1 MKIVH
6 GKSDH
11 ALYIHHLLLFT
22 FPMGLVGWN
31 LCASNYSSFSMIQLP
46 PNMTGPESVAFNFL
60 GGGPY
65 VGVADGRILK
75 WLGLGFGFVEFAAT
89 SPKRTCDGT
98 TDPDLGP
105 ICRRPPGLSFNYATG
120 ELYIVD
126 AYFGLQ
132 VVGFRGGLGTVLATA
147 AEGIPFRFLS
157 GNQPNE
163 STGRLLKYNPR
174 TKQVTVLLAG
184 LASAI
189 GPAVSANNTF
199 VLVSEYQLRRLQKFY
214 LTGPKANTSEV
225 FLNLPGSQA
234 KLRGPPQET
243 FGSRRQKS
251 GAGSGAHNPNG
262 AEV

>member
-1 MKIVH
+1 
-6 GKSDH
+6 
-11 ALYIHHLLLFT
+11 
-22 FPMGLVGWN
+22 
-31 LCASNYSSFSMIQLP
+31 MIQLP

-75 WLGLGFGFVEFAAT
+75 WLGLGFGFVEFATT
-89 SPKRTCDGT
+89 SPK
-98 TDPDLGP
+98 
-105 ICRRPPGLSFNYATG
+105 
-120 ELYIVD
+120 
-126 AYFGLQ
+126 
-132 VVGFRGGLGTVLATA
+132 RGGLGTVLATA

>member
-1 MKIVH
+1 M
-6 GKSDH
+6 
-11 ALYIHHLLLFT
+11 
-22 FPMGLVGWN
+22 VGWN

-75 WLGLGFGFVEFAAT
+75 WLGLGFG
-89 SPKRTCDGT
+89 
-98 TDPDLGP
+98 
-105 ICRRPPGLSFNYATG
+105 

-157 GNQPNE
+157 GNQPNGMPE

-184 LASAI
+184 LALAI

-225 FLNLPGSQA
+225 FLNLPGSQE

-251 GAGSGAHNPNG
+251 GAGSGAQNPNG